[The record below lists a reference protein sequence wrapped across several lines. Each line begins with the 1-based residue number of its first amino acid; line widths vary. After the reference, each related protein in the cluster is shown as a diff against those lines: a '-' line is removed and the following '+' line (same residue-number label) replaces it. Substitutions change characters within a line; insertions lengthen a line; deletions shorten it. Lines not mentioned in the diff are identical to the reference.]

1 MEQLASKLP
10 LNLTDAAVEEIAR
23 PLGWHDSFMKPV
35 SICLAK
41 APGSGD
47 IGRMLQGG
55 PKAAMPPASAKQT
68 PVAVSAT
75 ASPPPAPA
83 KAPLPAH
90 AKALTPAPILV
101 PPVRATSGPPQ
112 PAAPGAPRV
121 PPPPKQASHA
131 AMPTVPS
138 AQPSTPAVA
147 PKAVQTLSKAMPVN
161 PRASPDH
168 VVPPANPPT
177 IEPETVEHAAVEPVV
192 AETPPEDPPAPD
204 AAAGPPATPAAG
216 TAQQDQQ
223 EIQAESEVIELPIC
237 LICQDGMDHTSVAC
251 FSSISSVDL
260 CVVMTSFDNLSCQD
274 TMDEGEQVLLQLH
287 CGHWFHEDCVLRWA
301 ESTNSRPASRCPLR
315 CFIPEP
321 MDVDQGNRNGQEADH
336 GFARSSRT
344 LNPIQFLLEWQ

>member
-1 MEQLASKLP
+1 MRFQTAFSRVRRCEPQFMEQLASKLP

-83 KAPLPAH
+83 KAPLPRSWSH
-90 AKALTPAPILV
+90 LCEQRLGHL
-101 PPVRATSGPPQ
+101 SPQ
-112 PAAPGAPRV
+112 PLEHPGV

-147 PKAVQTLSKAMPVN
+147 PKAVQTLSKAN
-161 PRASPDH
+161 ASESPR
-168 VVPPANPPT
+168 
-177 IEPETVEHAAVEPVV
+177 
-192 AETPPEDPPAPD
+192 
-204 AAAGPPATPAAG
+204 
-216 TAQQDQQ
+216 
-223 EIQAESEVIELPIC
+223 
-237 LICQDGMDHTSVAC
+237 
-251 FSSISSVDL
+251 
-260 CVVMTSFDNLSCQD
+260 
-274 TMDEGEQVLLQLH
+274 
-287 CGHWFHEDCVLRWA
+287 
-301 ESTNSRPASRCPLR
+301 
-315 CFIPEP
+315 IP
-321 MDVDQGNRNGQEADH
+321 
-336 GFARSSRT
+336 
-344 LNPIQFLLEWQ
+344 

>member
-1 MEQLASKLP
+1 MRFQTAFSRVRRCEPQFMEQLASKLP

-83 KAPLPAH
+83 KASLPAH

-192 AETPPEDPPAPD
+192 AETPPRIHPLPMQQPDPQ
-204 AAAGPPATPAAG
+204 PPL
-216 TAQQDQQ
+216 QLEQF
-223 EIQAESEVIELPIC
+223 SR
-237 LICQDGMDHTSVAC
+237 TSKR
-251 FSSISSVDL
+251 SKQSQRSL
-260 CVVMTSFDNLSCQD
+260 SFPYVSFAR
-274 TMDEGEQVLLQLH
+274 TEWITRVLL
-287 CGHWFHEDCVLRWA
+287 
-301 ESTNSRPASRCPLR
+301 ASAPS
-315 CFIPEP
+315 P
-321 MDVDQGNRNGQEADH
+321 V
-336 GFARSSRT
+336 
-344 LNPIQFLLEWQ
+344 